1 MRPWWGWR
9 ERGSGSMPLAF
20 SSKVPSLLNPSQ
32 SLTAGGVGFSGLV
45 SPASLLAKQCDHS
58 GRKDT

>member
-9 ERGSGSMPLAF
+9 ERGSGSLAF
-20 SSKVPSLLNPSQ
+20 SFKVPSLLNPSQ
-32 SLTAGGVGFSGLV
+32 SLTARGMGFSGLV
-45 SPASLLAKQCDHS
+45 SPASPLARQCDHS